1 MFIRFFFWFSEITSD
16 GIKKW
21 AKITDL
27 NFEGKLMSTNE
38 GKQVKVV
45 EPGVHSYFVLVSFVE
60 LEYVCKRFKII
71 YFLSTD

>member
-1 MFIRFFFWFSEITSD
+1 M
-16 GIKKW
+16 
-21 AKITDL
+21 TDL

-71 YFLSTD
+71 YFLLTD